1 MCVCV
6 CTCVCECVSVCVIMF
21 MCLYMC
27 IADGRQV
34 AGAWV
39 TTPEIDIEPT
49 SRQELLGECVCACA
63 CVCVCGCVC
72 WHVCRK

>member
-1 MCVCV
+1 VCV

-34 AGAWV
+34 AGPWV
-39 TTPEIDIEPT
+39 TAPEIDIEAT
-49 SRQELLGECVCACA
+49 SRQKLLGECVCVCA